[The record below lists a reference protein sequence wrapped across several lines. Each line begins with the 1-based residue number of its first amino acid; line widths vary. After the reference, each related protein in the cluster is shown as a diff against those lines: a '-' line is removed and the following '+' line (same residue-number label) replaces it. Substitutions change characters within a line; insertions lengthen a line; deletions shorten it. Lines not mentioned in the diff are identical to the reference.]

1 MFPVV
6 AFLGVGIGA
15 PSDAKA
21 PLFAL
26 ISATALS
33 VSFLPT
39 SQTLHGRIVQLTTLA
54 VAYASGVGAAWSWLA
69 NEQVAF
75 PWYVVGLVLVLVA
88 AAALLKAGEFFRL
101 VSVDTVDDEAED
113 NSETPPKGMA
123 TQDDDSLDLAYEFV
137 RDSYDWMLRRMDA
150 VERRIDSLLLF
161 FATVT
166 FAIPTAT
173 IAISGVREPLN
184 GLDFTALH
192 NISAVAALACF
203 PVATITGLIVRGKGK
218 LRLIVLS
225 RLLNYQEGKTKR
237 EFQRSML
244 SYAGEQFDDT

>member
-1 MFPVV
+1 MLESVRTKALLLVFPVV

-150 VERRIDSLLLF
+150 VERRI
-161 FATVT
+161 
-166 FAIPTAT
+166 
-173 IAISGVREPLN
+173 VRWTPKF
-184 GLDFTALH
+184 GQ
-192 NISAVAALACF
+192 VA
-203 PVATITGLIVRGKGK
+203 
-218 LRLIVLS
+218 
-225 RLLNYQEGKTKR
+225 KR
-237 EFQRSML
+237 ESRS
-244 SYAGEQFDDT
+244 